1 MTTSLPAPTDA
12 QARAIEAS
20 AGAIREAVQALRGL
34 GGYLERVFG
43 TVPEDLV
50 GYFGGDRLTSLFVTD
65 PDWEIGNKGRWS
77 IECAVPPSVL
87 AQLET
92 DLLVERACAGRS
104 EFCTTG

>member
-1 MTTSLPAPTDA
+1 VAEIKPFPPSPLSRASAFMTTSLPAPTDA

-65 PDWEIGNKGRWS
+65 PGCVKTRCWI
-77 IECAVPPSVL
+77 
-87 AQLET
+87 
-92 DLLVERACAGRS
+92 
-104 EFCTTG
+104 